1 MDPLQERLARIGL
14 QVVGRRGFV
23 LGGGHAIELHG
34 MGDRPSED
42 IDLFS
47 AERGSPATVAD
58 KLLDAYAGE
67 GFTVMIS
74 LRTADLVQMEVTD
87 VKGQRCKVDLGVF
100 WRARVPVVLEVGPVL
115 HPDDAVAG
123 KMDALFNRWAPRD
136 FLDVDTIL
144 ASGRYTRQQLM
155 SVAAEHNPGFSPG
168 MFAESLSYLHRIAD
182 REFAAYGASQ
192 EQITRMR
199 QEFRSWEDDLQARH

>member
-14 QVVGRRGFV
+14 QVIGRRGFV

-47 AERGSPATVAD
+47 TERGSPATVAD
-58 KLLDAYAGE
+58 KLLDAYARE

-74 LRTADLVQMEVTD
+74 QRTADLVQMEVTD
-87 VKGQRCKVDLGVF
+87 VKGQSCKVDLGVF

-115 HPDDAVAG
+115 HPDDAVAEVSSMNSG
-123 KMDALFNRWAPRD
+123 QPRGDLTAAVGGRGRPRQPCSRSITDLVATDEPICSADPNERESAQRVQIDAPMSCQGLFRVR
-136 FLDVDTIL
+136 L
-144 ASGRYTRQQLM
+144 AGR
-155 SVAAEHNPGFSPG
+155 
-168 MFAESLSYLHRIAD
+168 
-182 REFAAYGASQ
+182 
-192 EQITRMR
+192 
-199 QEFRSWEDDLQARH
+199 

>member
-1 MDPLQERLARIGL
+1 MSSAARLMRRGAKTTSAATSAPAAAAVLAGDPAGPRGPGPVGGTLPRASPCRLMDPLQERLARIGL

-23 LGGGHAIELHG
+23 LGGGHAIGLHG

-47 AERGSPATVAD
+47 AERGSPAAVAG
-58 KLLDAYAGE
+58 KLLDAEARE

-87 VKGQRCKVDLGVF
+87 VKGQSCKVDLGVF

-123 KMDALFNRWAPRD
+123 KVDALFLPAPH
-136 FLDVDTIL
+136 
-144 ASGRYTRQQLM
+144 S
-155 SVAAEHNPGFSPG
+155 
-168 MFAESLSYLHRIAD
+168 
-182 REFAAYGASQ
+182 
-192 EQITRMR
+192 
-199 QEFRSWEDDLQARH
+199 